1 MCVSQTLIDCGGSQE
16 LLVITNCKKGQ
27 YVAGEGAV
35 WRQGSTFLGQTSLLW
50 LLQIST
56 STGTTQVQ
64 E

>member
-1 MCVSQTLIDCGGSQE
+1 MSQTLIDCGASQE
-16 LLVITNCKKGQ
+16 LLVITNCKKEQ
-27 YVAGEGAV
+27 YVDREGAM
-35 WRQGSTFLGQTSLLW
+35 WRQGSTLLGQTSLLW